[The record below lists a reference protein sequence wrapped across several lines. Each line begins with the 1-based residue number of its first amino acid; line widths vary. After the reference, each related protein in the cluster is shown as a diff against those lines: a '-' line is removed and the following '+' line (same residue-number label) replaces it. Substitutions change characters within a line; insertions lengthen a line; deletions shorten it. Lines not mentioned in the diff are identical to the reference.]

1 MKVKWSVNLMAVAVV
16 VAGMGLGGLVL
27 PGVVAPAM
35 SEVVDSVVTEV
46 RIDDSGVRVGDTQ
59 YEVRQGRRGPD
70 RVRVLGEDMVRF
82 GDDIIIDE
90 DELVD
95 GDVVAIFGSVV
106 VDGAVEGDVVA
117 VMGGIT
123 LGPNGE
129 IDGDAVAVGGS
140 VDKERGGRIGGE
152 TVSIGTA
159 AMVPRAC
166 PIGMAGL
173 FSRSG
178 KLFVLIMWTILL
190 IVLGLIVI
198 AVAKRPVGNVSV
210 RARKE
215 AFKMGLIGLLT
226 EVLVLPVIALFC
238 ITLIG
243 IPIGLVAIPLV
254 FALALLLG
262 YVGVSQAIGERMGEG
277 AQRSVYM
284 NMAVGILV
292 LQGLLILGW
301 IVRLPGGGLAI
312 VGNVI
317 GFIGWAVVYVAGTV
331 GLGAVIMS
339 KFGTKAVE
347 VTVGVEG

>member
-1 MKVKWSVNLMAVAVV
+1 
-16 VAGMGLGGLVL
+16 
-27 PGVVAPAM
+27 
-35 SEVVDSVVTEV
+35 
-46 RIDDSGVRVGDTQ
+46 
-59 YEVRQGRRGPD
+59 
-70 RVRVLGEDMVRF
+70 
-82 GDDIIIDE
+82 
-90 DELVD
+90 
-95 GDVVAIFGSVV
+95 
-106 VDGAVEGDVVA
+106 
-117 VMGGIT
+117 
-123 LGPNGE
+123 
-129 IDGDAVAVGGS
+129 
-140 VDKERGGRIGGE
+140 
-152 TVSIGTA
+152 
-159 AMVPRAC
+159 
-166 PIGMAGL
+166 
-173 FSRSG
+173 
-178 KLFVLIMWTILL
+178 MWTILL

-238 ITLIG
+238 ITIIG

-347 VTVGVEG
+347 VTGVEGS

>member
-1 MKVKWSVNLMAVAVV
+1 MKVKWSVNLVAVAVV

-159 AMVPRAC
+159 AMVPRA
-166 PIGMAGL
+166 
-173 FSRSG
+173 
-178 KLFVLIMWTILL
+178 
-190 IVLGLIVI
+190 
-198 AVAKRPVGNVSV
+198 VGS
-210 RARKE
+210 
-215 AFKMGLIGLLT
+215 
-226 EVLVLPVIALFC
+226 
-238 ITLIG
+238 
-243 IPIGLVAIPLV
+243 
-254 FALALLLG
+254 
-262 YVGVSQAIGERMGEG
+262 S
-277 AQRSVYM
+277 S
-284 NMAVGILV
+284 
-292 LQGLLILGW
+292 
-301 IVRLPGGGLAI
+301 
-312 VGNVI
+312 
-317 GFIGWAVVYVAGTV
+317 
-331 GLGAVIMS
+331 S
-339 KFGTKAVE
+339 S
-347 VTVGVEG
+347 